1 MPKTEE
7 KKAVKAVIYAR
18 YSSDRQREESIEGQL
33 RVCEDYASRN
43 NITILHT
50 YADRAMTGRSDQR
63 PEFQMMVRDA
73 ATMAFDIV
81 LVYKLNRFARNRYD
95 SAKYK
100 HKLKKYGVKVVSAM
114 ENIADDPSGILLESV
129 IEGMAEYYSA
139 ELSENVLRGMTQNAL
154 EGKWPGGVIP
164 LGYKLDKGGR
174 LIINEEK
181 APIVRMI
188 YQMFLDGMSV
198 ARIERELNDK
208 KYTTDAGK
216 VFSRSRVYYILH
228 NERYIGTFQW
238 KDIKKEGIIPPI
250 ISKESFHAVQERIN
264 AMKSSSYRT
273 NNNYLLAGKAF
284 CASCGAKVSGTS
296 GKSQNGT
303 KYCYYGCSHHH
314 RSARYEYC
322 ETKNIRADVL
332 EKLVC
337 DKTHEI
343 LSSKKAIK
351 EIARQAVKLR
361 PRDGSELEIRAIK
374 NHISSCQKKIDNC
387 IKAIENGVMSNALV
401 ESLNENERTLD
412 VLKEKLAKAS
422 LMQGSGLLTEEK
434 IQFFFETIREKAK
447 ETEKYNDIL
456 LTSLVRAVY
465 ICNEYV
471 EIQYNYAEQLPI
483 LTNPVRIE
491 SCSYKCT
498 NGGTIWIRTKDL
510 FDVNEAL

>member
-1 MPKTEE
+1 
-7 KKAVKAVIYAR
+7 
-18 YSSDRQREESIEGQL
+18 
-33 RVCEDYASRN
+33 
-43 NITILHT
+43 
-50 YADRAMTGRSDQR
+50 
-63 PEFQMMVRDA
+63 
-73 ATMAFDIV
+73 
-81 LVYKLNRFARNRYD
+81 
-95 SAKYK
+95 
-100 HKLKKYGVKVVSAM
+100 
-114 ENIADDPSGILLESV
+114 
-129 IEGMAEYYSA
+129 
-139 ELSENVLRGMTQNAL
+139 
-154 EGKWPGGVIP
+154 
-164 LGYKLDKGGR
+164 
-174 LIINEEK
+174 
-181 APIVRMI
+181 
-188 YQMFLDGMSV
+188 
-198 ARIERELNDK
+198 
-208 KYTTDAGK
+208 
-216 VFSRSRVYYILH
+216 
-228 NERYIGTFQW
+228 
-238 KDIKKEGIIPPI
+238 
-250 ISKESFHAVQERIN
+250 
-264 AMKSSSYRT
+264 MKSSSYRT

-361 PRDGSELEIRAIK
+361 PRNESELEIRAIK